1 MEGGTSN
8 VQQGVKRVSNFD
20 GKKANYV
27 LELSPKI
34 RVGLSYYNT
43 STVIIV

>member
-8 VQQGVKRVSNFD
+8 VQLGVKRVSNFD

-27 LELSPKI
+27 LELSPKT
-34 RVGLSYYNT
+34 RVGLSYYNV
-43 STVIIV
+43 SIVIIV